1 MHTLIVILTI
11 IVSILLVISILLQS
25 SKGSGLAGAFGSM
38 GATQVL
44 GVRRTADFLS
54 KTTSILA
61 GVFMVLCVL
70 AELTTAASKKGEAQ
84 DSILQKNAP
93 KQTAPVTVPS
103 LPPTGVT
110 PSSQPETQ
118 KPETAPEPKPD
129 EKK

>member
-1 MHTLIVILTI
+1 MHTFIVILTI
-11 IVSILLVISILLQS
+11 VVSILLVISILLQS

-54 KTTSILA
+54 KTTSVLA

-70 AELTTAASKKGEAQ
+70 AEFTVNSEKKSDAQ

-93 KQTAPVTVPS
+93 KQTAPVAVPS

-110 PSSQPETQ
+110 PTPQQETQ
-118 KPETAPEPKPD
+118 KPANETAPKPD

>member
-1 MHTLIVILTI
+1 MHTFIVILTI
-11 IVSILLVISILLQS
+11 IVAIFLVISILLQS
-25 SKGSGLAGAFGSM
+25 SKGSGLTGAFGSS

-44 GVRRTADFLS
+44 GVRRTSDFLS

-70 AELTTAASKKGEAQ
+70 AEFTVASNAKPDAK

-93 KQTAPVTVPS
+93 KQQAPITAPS
-103 LPPTGVT
+103 LPPSGTT
-110 PSSQPETQ
+110 PQALPET
-118 KPETAPEPKPD
+118 KPD